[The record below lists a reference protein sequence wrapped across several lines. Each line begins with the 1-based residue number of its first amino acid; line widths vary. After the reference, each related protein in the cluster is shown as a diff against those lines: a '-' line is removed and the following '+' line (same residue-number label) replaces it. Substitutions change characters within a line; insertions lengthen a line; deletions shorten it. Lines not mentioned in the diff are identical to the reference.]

1 MKRGSAHAQHM
12 VNARNN
18 TGGRS
23 GQCKLC
29 PIPPETA
36 TAQVLRLRYMQSI
49 VPMFLRQA
57 PHHLLLTSGRWRQRR
72 TPARVQPATM
82 SSQQLASWLPRGKT
96 EGKFLKGPHPTKEQI
111 DSTDLVDRQVGAI
124 DVGGGVAEQEADDAR
139 HGLRRHHASVQRT
152 QRRHARFHHGLARLL
167 PMFCDHLGRQPR
179 RHRLR
184 TGQQQHSVK
193 LATAVGSDNRNRW
206 AVGN

>member
-1 MKRGSAHAQHM
+1 MQALPHTAGDCYGSSPSITLYAVHCADVPASGAASSAAHIRA
-12 VNARNN
+12 
-18 TGGRS
+18 
-23 GQCKLC
+23 L
-29 PIPPETA
+29 
-36 TAQVLRLRYMQSI
+36 
-49 VPMFLRQA
+49 A
-57 PHHLLLTSGRWRQRR
+57 PAPYPCTS
-72 TPARVQPATM
+72 AASNDVK
-82 SSQQLASWLPRGKT
+82 QLASWLPRGKT